1 MLTVSHDSVTLLA
14 MDWTLDELVDRVR
27 AALAVGYPGQR
38 SGRVREVPD
47 ARAIRYYTT
56 LGLVDRPAVVGGR
69 GARYGERHLLQ
80 LVAIKRL
87 QAQGL
92 SLAEVQQELA
102 GVRDDRLRE
111 FAQVPAEAVTAA
123 ARPQTG
129 RSRRFWAGAP
139 ASAPS
144 GAGAA
149 STPLARSAPPERAG
163 ADRVAEA
170 PEAADDGA
178 EPVLYGIQL
187 APGALLLVESPR
199 APRPNDQRALRQAAA
214 PLLETLRARGLV
226 PATSPD
232 PTQRSDP

>member
-1 MLTVSHDSVTLLA
+1 
-14 MDWTLDELVDRVR
+14 MDWTLDELADRVR

-69 GARYGERHLLQ
+69 GARYGESHLLQ

-102 GVRDDRLRE
+102 GVSEDRLRE
-111 FAQVPAEAVTAA
+111 LARVPK
-123 ARPQTG
+123 TG
-129 RSRRFWAGAP
+129 RSRRFWASAP
-139 ASAPS
+139 ASPPS
-144 GAGAA
+144 GARAA
-149 STPLARSAPPERAG
+149 SAPLLRADG
-163 ADRVAEA
+163 EG

-178 EPVLYGIQL
+178 EVVLHGIQL

-199 APRPNDQRALRQAAA
+199 APRPHDRQALRQAAA
-214 PLLETLRARGLV
+214 PMLETLRARGLV

-232 PTQRSDP
+232 PTRRSDP